1 MSRNAKIIIAIV
13 LVVLVIVICCF
24 TFGKNKKEE
33 TKNENDV
40 TVENVVDDDVENV
53 SNLANEVETNTV
65 ENEVVE
71 DEEPV
76 VEKVTEVKEQG
87 TVYETNSDTGTT
99 DRKQD
104 AIALVKE
111 KWGEDS
117 TVTFR
122 CDSVTNSGEYIIAV
136 VSKESASVKNYFK
149 VNLSTKTVEVDY

>member
-1 MSRNAKIIIAIV
+1 MSRNVKIIIAIIF
-13 LVVLVIVICCF
+13 VVLVIVICCF

-33 TKNENDV
+33 TANDVAQESIVENEN
-40 TVENVVDDDVENV
+40 VENV
-53 SNLANEVETNTV
+53 SNVVNEIESNTV

-76 VEKVTEVKEQG
+76 VENVTEVKEQG
-87 TVYETNSDTGTT
+87 TVYESNSDTGTT

-122 CDSVTNSGEYIIAV
+122 CDSVTNNGEYIIAV
-136 VSKESASVKNYFK
+136 VSKETASVKNYFK